1 MSSSLK
7 QQITSAFQT
16 VGCELPSSTILS
28 QIAALSTSLRLSPTQ
43 LAEAWEAHSLTKNID
58 VLNDNTFKGY
68 HATLTKDKNV
78 TVMSNV
84 TGLGKRNMPGSHVTP
99 SPAPKRATTDNTT
112 PGSGTTDVKNEGS
125 TTTRN
130 GLSAVDNLTTP
141 SGKGAPSPA
150 ASKQQPPGSAASN
163 SSMVITPTKTSSV
176 KYAGRTNSGQIV
188 TSYNPHNLPSTIE
201 YLATKKSTNEKQII
215 SNHRGVQIKLHPL
228 ANHPTTQYRHMF
240 TPLEKRSAALETR
253 LNSMN
258 SIMCQKYNIK
268 SEEDEMIEAMD
279 GIVKTENNT
288 NVVSGEGNG
297 KEEEVSSLWTP
308 VGLPKQSKV
317 ICVGRIC
324 NEVRFNY
331 LCVIFFCIIAM
342 TLCCVNVN
350 MNGACELLCAGFH

>member
-1 MSSSLK
+1 MSSSSLK

-150 ASKQQPPGSAASN
+150 ASKQQPPGSAASG
-163 SSMVITPTKTSSV
+163 SMVITPPKTTSV
-176 KYAGRTNSGQIV
+176 KYADRTNSGQIV

-258 SIMCQKYNIK
+258 SIICSKYNIK

-279 GIVKTENNT
+279 GIVKTENSAI
-288 NVVSGEGNG
+288 VGVGGEGG
-297 KEEEVSSLWTP
+297 EEVSSLWTP
-308 VGLPKQSKV
+308 VGLPKQSKG
-317 ICVGRIC
+317 I
-324 NEVRFNY
+324 
-331 LCVIFFCIIAM
+331 
-342 TLCCVNVN
+342 
-350 MNGACELLCAGFH
+350 

>member
-1 MSSSLK
+1 MSSLK

-16 VGCELPSSTILS
+16 VNCELTSTILS

-58 VLNDNTFKGY
+58 VLNENTFKGY
-68 HATLTKDKNV
+68 HATLTKDKNTNV

-99 SPAPKRATTDNTT
+99 SPAPKRATTNAT
-112 PGSGTTDVKNEGS
+112 PADIKTEGGKNS
-125 TTTRN
+125 TNNTRN

-150 ASKQQPPGSAASN
+150 ASKQQPPPGGSAASGG
-163 SSMVITPTKTSSV
+163 SSMVITPPKTSTTSV
-176 KYAGRTNSGQIV
+176 KYADRTNSGQTV

-201 YLATKKSTNEKQII
+201 YLATKKSSTSDEKLQMM
-215 SNHRGVQIKLHPL
+215 NHRGVQIKLHPD
-228 ANHPTTQYRHMF
+228 AQHPKSTFRHMF

-258 SIMCQKYNIK
+258 TIICNKYNIK

-279 GIVKTENNT
+279 GVVKTETNNNSGT
-288 NVVSGEGNG
+288 SSGSGEGIG
-297 KEEEVSSLWTP
+297 GVVEEEVSSLWTP

-324 NEVRFNY
+324 NEVRY
-331 LCVIFFCIIAM
+331 YCI
-342 TLCCVNVN
+342 
-350 MNGACELLCAGFH
+350 

>member
-78 TVMSNV
+78 TVKSNV

-99 SPAPKRATTDNTT
+99 SPAPKRATTDNNANTT
-112 PGSGTTDVKNEGS
+112 PGSGTDVKNEVGS
-125 TTTRN
+125 ATTRN

-150 ASKQQPPGSAASN
+150 ASKQQPPGSAASG
-163 SSMVITPTKTSSV
+163 SMVITPPKTTSL
-176 KYAGRTNSGQIV
+176 KYPDGTNSGQIV

-201 YLATKKSTNEKQII
+201 YLATKKSTNEKQCCKI
-215 SNHRGVQIKLHPL
+215 S
-228 ANHPTTQYRHMF
+228 
-240 TPLEKRSAALETR
+240 
-253 LNSMN
+253 
-258 SIMCQKYNIK
+258 
-268 SEEDEMIEAMD
+268 
-279 GIVKTENNT
+279 
-288 NVVSGEGNG
+288 
-297 KEEEVSSLWTP
+297 
-308 VGLPKQSKV
+308 
-317 ICVGRIC
+317 
-324 NEVRFNY
+324 
-331 LCVIFFCIIAM
+331 
-342 TLCCVNVN
+342 
-350 MNGACELLCAGFH
+350 

>member
-1 MSSSLK
+1 MSSSSLK

-84 TGLGKRNMPGSHVTP
+84 TGLGKRNTPGSHVTP
-99 SPAPKRATTDNTT
+99 YPAPKRATTDINSNTT
-112 PGSGTTDVKNEGS
+112 PGSGTKDIKNEVGS
-125 TTTRN
+125 ATTRN

-150 ASKQQPPGSAASN
+150 ASKQQPPGSAASS
-163 SSMVITPTKTSSV
+163 SSMVITPPKTTSV
-176 KYAGRTNSGQIV
+176 KYADRTNSGQIV

-201 YLATKKSTNEKQII
+201 YLASKSTNEKQII

-228 ANHPTTQYRHMF
+228 AQHPTTQYRHMF

-258 SIMCQKYNIK
+258 SIICQKYNIK

-279 GIVKTENNT
+279 GIVKTENT
-288 NVVSGEGNG
+288 TTSGTTTGGRGGEGG
-297 KEEEVSSLWTP
+297 EEEVSSLWTP

-331 LCVIFFCIIAM
+331 LCVIFLYYCNDIV
-342 TLCCVNVN
+342 L
-350 MNGACELLCAGFH
+350 